1 MFGYFKLMYPAPLSV
16 PIRTRDSNA
25 YLLETL
31 RISGLNLR
39 NDFGVGRK
47 IWRVISFT
55 YNMLVLPIS
64 FLINYTIHLAEFPPD
79 LMLQSLQLSL
89 NTWCFALKF
98 FTLVIYMTRLEL
110 ANKHFDELDEY
121 CKTPEE
127 KRKVR
132 EAVAAL
138 TRLYLTF
145 CVVYGLY
152 ATSTLLDGM
161 FHDRVPYNTYYPFVN
176 WRIDRTQL
184 YIQTFLEYCTVGYA
198 IFVATATDS
207 YPVIYVVALRTHILL
222 LKDRVIHL
230 GETSSNS
237 EGNNDADFMFT
248 SLVDCIKAHRTML
261 NFCEA
266 IKPIISCTIFAQ
278 FIICGSILGIIMINM
293 VLFADQSTR
302 FGIITY
308 VMAVLLQTF
317 PLCFYCNAIV
327 DDCNELAD
335 ALFHSA
341 WWMQDK
347 RYQRVALQFLQ
358 KLQQPMTFTAM
369 NIFNINLATNINVAK
384 FAFTVYAIAS
394 GMNLDQRLQIQET
407 Q

>member
-1 MFGYFKLMYPAPLSV
+1 MFGYFKLMYPAPISE
-16 PIRTRDSNA
+16 PINTRDSNA

-31 RISGLNLR
+31 RISGLNFR

-47 IWRVISFT
+47 IWRVFSFI
-55 YNMLVLPIS
+55 YNMLILPVS
-64 FLINYTIHLAEFPPD
+64 FPINYTIHLAEFPPD
-79 LMLQSLQLSL
+79 LLLQSLQLCL

-98 FTLVIYMTRLEL
+98 FTLAIYMDRLEL
-110 ANKHFDELDEY
+110 ANKHFDEMDKY
-121 CKTPEE
+121 CVKPEE

-132 EAVAAL
+132 DMVAAI
-138 TRLYLTF
+138 TRLYLIF
-145 CVVYGLY
+145 VVVYFLY
-152 ATSTLLDGM
+152 ATSTLLDGL

-184 YIQTFLEYCTVGYA
+184 YIQSFLEYFTVGYA

-207 YPVIYVVALRTHILL
+207 YPVIYVAALREHILM
-222 LKDRVIHL
+222 LKDRIINL
-230 GETSSNS
+230 GEASN
-237 EGNNDADFMFT
+237 EGSTDPDSIFK

-261 NFCEA
+261 NFCDA
-266 IKPIISCTIFAQ
+266 IQPIISGTIFAQ
-278 FIICGSILGIIMINM
+278 FIICGSILGIVMINM

-302 FGIITY
+302 FGIVTY

-327 DDCNELAD
+327 DDCNDLAD
-335 ALFHSA
+335 ALFHSS

-347 RYQRVALQFLQ
+347 RYQRTVLQFLQ

-394 GMNLDQRLQIQET
+394 GMNLDQKLQLQD
-407 Q
+407 